1 MPTPPT
7 PPDPATPHAP
17 VTPPGPA
24 TPHSP
29 ATPSAPAT
37 MRAAVLTRYGS
48 AEHLE
53 LRDVPRPTVGA
64 GRVLLR
70 VRATAVNDWDW
81 SIVSGESLITRLS
94 HGILSPKNAILG
106 LDVAGEVVEVGPGVT
121 TFAPGDRVFGDLSSA
136 GFGGFAEF
144 VAPEASA
151 LRHLPAG
158 LDFVDAAALPHA
170 ANLTM
175 QALALA
181 KLEPGDRLFLNG
193 AAGGVGTFALQLAL
207 DRGLT
212 HITGVDSAPKLD
224 FLRAQGIETALDFRT
239 VDFTRDSGGYDV
251 IIDARTTRSP
261 FRLARALADGGRY
274 VTVGG
279 PTLKLLGVALWRG
292 IIRRRTGKQLS
303 VVFLRTNQDTDA
315 AAALYTAGTLRPQID
330 STWPLAETAQ
340 AVARFG
346 RGEHCGKIV
355 VTVD

>member
-1 MPTPPT
+1 
-7 PPDPATPHAP
+7 
-17 VTPPGPA
+17 
-24 TPHSP
+24 
-29 ATPSAPAT
+29 
-37 MRAAVLTRYGS
+37 VL
-48 AEHLE
+48 
-53 LRDVPRPTVGA
+53 V
-64 GRVLLR
+64 R

-81 SIVSGESLITRLS
+81 SIVSGASLISRLG

-144 VAPEASA
+144 VAPDASA
-151 LRHLPAG
+151 LRQMPAG

-170 ANLTM
+170 ANLAL
-175 QALALA
+175 QAVALA
-181 KLEPGDRLFLNG
+181 KLEPGDRLLING

-224 FLRAQGIETALDFRT
+224 FLRAQGIEIALDYRAVAFARAP
-239 VDFTRDSGGYDV
+239 DRDEPHRDEPDRDEPDRRASAPYDV

-261 FRLARALADGGRY
+261 FRLASALADGGRY

-279 PTLKLLGVALWRG
+279 PTPKLLGIALWRG
-292 IIRRRTGKQLS
+292 VIRRRTGKQLS
-303 VVFLRTNQDTDA
+303 VVFLRANHDTDA
-315 AAALYTAGTLRPQID
+315 AAALSSDHTLRPQID
-330 STWPLAETAQ
+330 SVWPLAETAQ

-355 VTVD
+355 IRVD

>member
-1 MPTPPT
+1 
-7 PPDPATPHAP
+7 
-17 VTPPGPA
+17 
-24 TPHSP
+24 
-29 ATPSAPAT
+29 
-37 MRAAVLTRYGS
+37 MRAAVLTRYGN

-53 LRDVPRPTVGA
+53 LRDVPRPTAGA
-64 GRVLLR
+64 GRVLVR

-94 HGILSPKNAILG
+94 HGILNPKNAILG

-151 LRHLPAG
+151 LRHMPAG
-158 LDFVDAAALPHA
+158 IDFVDAAALPHA
-170 ANLTM
+170 ANLAM
-175 QALALA
+175 QAVALA
-181 KLEPGDRLFLNG
+181 KLEPGDRLLLNG

-207 DRGLT
+207 DHCLT
-212 HITGVDSAPKLD
+212 NMTGVDSAPKLD
-224 FLRAQGIETALDFRT
+224 FLRAQGIETALDYRA
-239 VDFTRDSGGYDV
+239 VDFTGDPARRDSDPDPSARRDSARPDPARRQSEGRDPARYDV

-279 PTLKLLGVALWRG
+279 PTVKLLGVVLWRG
-292 IIRRRTGKQLS
+292 VIRRRTGKQLE
-303 VVFLRTNQDTDA
+303 VVFLRTNHDTDA

-330 STWPLAETAQ
+330 SIWPLAETAQ

-346 RGEHCGKIV
+346 RGEHRGKIV
-355 VTVD
+355 IRVD